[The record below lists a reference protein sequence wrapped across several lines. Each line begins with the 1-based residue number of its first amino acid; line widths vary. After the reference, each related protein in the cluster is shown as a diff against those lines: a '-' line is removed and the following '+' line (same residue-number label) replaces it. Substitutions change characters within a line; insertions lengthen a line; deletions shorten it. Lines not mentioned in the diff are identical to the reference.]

1 MFKNSFNLRKVKK
14 YKDLGAGI
22 NPRKEALKIALVY
35 LILGVFWI
43 KTSDFLLE
51 KLAKDN
57 RVYWAIQTYKGWIY
71 VLITMCVI
79 YILIAKKILLL
90 EKAFVELNNSNR
102 KLDKLAYYDTLS
114 NLPNS
119 AFFKLTVN
127 ELIDNKNIKN
137 NKFALVYID
146 IDDFKNIN
154 NTLGYTLGDKLI
166 IYISNILKY
175 QVKEEDFASRFGGD
189 EFTIL
194 FTNIE
199 KNVDVV
205 YKIEE
210 LLNILRRPWKLEG
223 QEFFISYSVGIAI
236 YKDHGSDF
244 NELLKNANTAMFEV
258 KRRSKNGYTFYNHDM
273 EKRILEKINLIN
285 EMKHAIGKDEF
296 MLYYQPIIRLEDN
309 TVYGF
314 EALIRWYKPNKGF
327 ISPMNFIPLSEEIGY
342 IDPISRWVLKSAFEQ
357 IKEWRENGVSGLVIG
372 INISGKL
379 LINDD
384 IVDYIAELLDLYKID
399 SKSIKLEITE
409 TAIMTNLEEAI
420 KVLRK
425 MRSMGLQLSL
435 DDFGTGYSSLTY
447 LKKLP
452 MNMVKL
458 DKEFINNIFSSD
470 QDKIVVESVINLIK
484 DLKLKIVAEGI
495 ETKEQLDFLKNNQCD
510 FGQGYY
516 FSKPVP
522 KDECIHII
530 TNINCLK

>member
-1 MFKNSFNLRKVKK
+1 V
-14 YKDLGAGI
+14 A
-22 NPRKEALKIALVY
+22 
-35 LILGVFWI
+35 
-43 KTSDFLLE
+43 
-51 KLAKDN
+51 
-57 RVYWAIQTYKGWIY
+57 
-71 VLITMCVI
+71 
-79 YILIAKKILLL
+79 
-90 EKAFVELNNSNR
+90 
-102 KLDKLAYYDTLS
+102 
-114 NLPNS
+114 
-119 AFFKLTVN
+119 
-127 ELIDNKNIKN
+127 
-137 NKFALVYID
+137 
-146 IDDFKNIN
+146 
-154 NTLGYTLGDKLI
+154 
-166 IYISNILKY
+166 
-175 QVKEEDFASRFGGD
+175 RFGGD

-194 FTNIE
+194 FTNII
-199 KNVDVV
+199 KNVDVI
-205 YKIEE
+205 YEIEE
-210 LLNILRRPWKLEG
+210 LLNVLRRPWKLEG
-223 QEFFISYSVGIAI
+223 REFFISYSIGIAI
-236 YKDHGSDF
+236 YNEHGSDF

-258 KRRSKNGYTFYNHDM
+258 KRRNKNGYTFYNHDM
-273 EKRILEKINLIN
+273 EKRILEKTNLIN

-296 MLYYQPIIRLEDN
+296 MLYYQPIIRLKDN

-314 EALIRWYKPNKGF
+314 EALMRWYQPNKGF

-342 IDPISRWVLKSAFEQ
+342 IDQISRWVLKSAFEQ

-384 IVDYIAELLDLYKID
+384 IVGYIAELLDLYKID

-470 QDKIVVESVINLIK
+470 QDKIVVESVIKLIK

-516 FSKPVP
+516 FSKPVS
-522 KDECIHII
+522 KDKCIHII